1 MERIEQPL
9 QSVMAAADSPDTLD
23 AAIRRFLSATTA
35 RVLLSLAL
43 AALAGRVFVGNW
55 HWQDLAL
62 ALAVAAWWP
71 FQEWILHRSVLHQP
85 PLRFGAHRWEPPY
98 VRRHREHHQE
108 PWRLDLCLLPL
119 YVHALAPVIV
129 VVALL
134 LLPLSLALT
143 TVAMYF
149 AMALQYEWI
158 HFLVHTRY
166 RPRGRM
172 YRALWR
178 NHRLHH
184 FKNEH
189 YWFGF
194 TVSLVDRWLGTDPDP
209 AAVPT
214 SPTARSLGAQSGE
227 TSAGR

>member
-1 MERIEQPL
+1 MERSERPPQN
-9 QSVMAAADSPDTLD
+9 VMAAADSPDTLD

-35 RVLLSLAL
+35 RVLLVMVL
-43 AALAGRVFVGNW
+43 AALVARAFVGD
-55 HWQDLAL
+55 WQWLDLVL
-62 ALAVAAWWP
+62 ALAVAGWWP
-71 FQEWILHRSVLHQP
+71 FQEWILHRSILHQP
-85 PLRFGAHRWEPPY
+85 PLRLGARRWEPPY

-129 VVALL
+129 GVALM

-143 TVAMYF
+143 TVVMYF

-166 RPRGRM
+166 RPRGRI
-172 YRALWR
+172 YRSLWR

-184 FKNEH
+184 FKNEL
-189 YWFGF
+189 YWYGF
-194 TVSLVDRWLGTDPDP
+194 TVSLVDRWFGTDPDP

-214 SPTARSLGAQSGE
+214 SATARNLGPQRAES
-227 TSAGR
+227 SP